1 LSRCSLRHRVAI
13 PPHIAVRELEGEAV
27 LLDLNTGTYFGLDPV
42 GTRIWQLLGE
52 RGRIGSVRAA
62 LVDEYEVTRDGAT
75 NDLLRLVDEL
85 AAHGLVELL
94 DE

>member
-1 LSRCSLRHRVAI
+1 
-13 PPHIAVRELEGEAV
+13 
-27 LLDLNTGTYFGLDPV
+27 
-42 GTRIWQLLGE
+42 
-52 RGRIGSVRAA
+52 VRAA